1 MDLRVLQTGASSPFV
16 EVACVIDHA
25 WQASLM
31 GGWILTAVQL
41 LAAAALLYAIGWR
54 RRRWR
59 TMWVPL
65 SVVVGALTATL
76 AYWYFSTLGIAS
88 EPAPWQMW
96 LWVALV
102 GVATAVAITGWRS
115 AGWWRRNVSVF
126 AASFCM
132 LSMGLTINA
141 WLGYFPT
148 VDTAWSQLTNRPLPN
163 QVDPQTVQSLKHR
176 AIAPRRGVVVPV
188 DTGDRGSGFKHRQEW
203 VYLPPAWFA
212 STPAPRLP
220 AVLMIGGEFNT
231 PADWARAGDAVTALD
246 AFAAAHAGVAP
257 VAVFADATGGFTVDT
272 ECVNGPRG
280 NAADHLT
287 ADVIPEVSRQFGLGD
302 QASWGIVGFSSGGT
316 CAVDF
321 AVMHPGTIS
330 AFVDIGGDIGPNAG
344 TRAQTI
350 DRLYGGDAAAWS
362 WFDPSTA
369 IARHGP
375 YNNLSGMFAVPG
387 AAVGQAAAESLCA
400 LGTANGISCQ
410 VVALPGKHDW
420 PSAAHAFAATLPWL
434 ADRLGTPPLT
444 SAVAQ

>member
-1 MDLRVLQTGASSPFV
+1 M
-16 EVACVIDHA
+16 
-25 WQASLM
+25 
-31 GGWILTAVQL
+31 QL

-176 AIAPRRGVVVPV
+176 AIAPRR
-188 DTGDRGSGFKHRQEW
+188 EW
-203 VYLPPAWFA
+203 WCRW
-212 STPAPRLP
+212 T
-220 AVLMIGGEFNT
+220 
-231 PADWARAGDAVTALD
+231 RA
-246 AFAAAHAGVAP
+246 
-257 VAVFADATGGFTVDT
+257 
-272 ECVNGPRG
+272 
-280 NAADHLT
+280 T
-287 ADVIPEVSRQFGLGD
+287 ADPG
-302 QASWGIVGFSSGGT
+302 SSTVKSGST
-316 CAVDF
+316 CRP
-321 AVMHPGTIS
+321 PGS
-330 AFVDIGGDIGPNAG
+330 PA
-344 TRAQTI
+344 
-350 DRLYGGDAAAWS
+350 RLHHGCP
-362 WFDPSTA
+362 PS
-369 IARHGP
+369 
-375 YNNLSGMFAVPG
+375 
-387 AAVGQAAAESLCA
+387 
-400 LGTANGISCQ
+400 
-410 VVALPGKHDW
+410 
-420 PSAAHAFAATLPWL
+420 
-434 ADRLGTPPLT
+434 
-444 SAVAQ
+444 